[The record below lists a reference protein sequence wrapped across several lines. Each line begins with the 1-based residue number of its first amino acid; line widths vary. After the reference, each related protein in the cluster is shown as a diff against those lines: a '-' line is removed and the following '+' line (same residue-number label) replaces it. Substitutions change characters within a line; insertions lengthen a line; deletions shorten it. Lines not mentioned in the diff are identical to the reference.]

1 MCIFIQERA
10 NVQKIKSKST
20 RYAVAAIDFGTAY
33 SGYAYSWKNEWGR
46 IHINKQWSSGYCLS
60 PKAPTTMLLNP
71 NKTFCAFGYEA
82 ECLYSELD
90 ALNCNKKKKNKG
102 KRDKYYFFQ
111 RFKDILY
118 EQVSSVYNIRL

>member
-1 MCIFIQERA
+1 MFIQTPG
-10 NVQKIKSKST
+10 NVQNIKSKST

-33 SGYAYSWKNEWGR
+33 SGYAYSWKSEWRR

-71 NKTFCAFGYEA
+71 DKTFCAFGYEA

-90 ALNCNKKKKNKG
+90 KDALIGKKKKTKK

-118 EQVSSVYNIRL
+118 GQVSSVYNIMY

>member
-1 MCIFIQERA
+1 MFIQERA
-10 NVQKIKSKST
+10 NVQNMKSKST

-82 ECLYSELD
+82 ERLYSDLE
-90 ALNCNKKKKNKG
+90 G

-118 EQVSSVYNIRL
+118 RQVSSVYNIRL